1 MDQISR
7 VSVRLPVRHD
17 LLVSEQVMKMVLTL
31 AVEESGVIC
40 YVKRPGTVLET
51 GCVVARLQLDDP
63 TKVRPVSGIC
73 WKTISW
79 LSLGPNTV
87 LLM

>member
-1 MDQISR
+1 
-7 VSVRLPVRHD
+7 
-17 LLVSEQVMKMVLTL
+17 MVLTL

-87 LLM
+87 LLMQLRNVLSGKRKVNYNVFGWLA